1 MPWFTLCW
9 LVIAA
14 VFVGAAASRSRSD
27 ALRLAFTAM
36 SLALLTAT
44 LLPIVGSTVAPH
56 YDQDL
61 PPAALLSEKLFVAAW
76 WVLVARTAIFSG
88 RIAMR
93 IDRRPHA
100 ARLASDLAAGA
111 VYLGAWL
118 AVVDVAFGVSVTGL
132 VATSGIIA
140 IVLGLA
146 LQSTLGDLFSGVAI
160 GIDRPFGIGDLVWVE
175 GGIEGRVVETN
186 WRSTRIMTAAS
197 DVATIP
203 NSVVAKSRLLNRS
216 APSENR
222 TDSVKIM
229 LDPAVPPET
238 GVALLKAA
246 SLNATASTFGVLP
259 TVLCT
264 DLSGHGTSYEI
275 GFTAPLGQMGEIR
288 SDLLRQVARHARHKG
303 VALAPQNGT
312 VLVPIKAPAPADL
325 LKTVALFDVLTPE
338 DLESFASRLVARR
351 GKAGEAIFVQ
361 GGAVA
366 SLFIIAEG
374 AFEATRDEGSGP
386 RRLGTLGPGDDVG
399 QMALLTGSDNPVT
412 ITALTRFAIY
422 EVTKDMIAPLL
433 RDNPALVR
441 SLEAGAARSQAA
453 LDRFVPPRAG
463 QGDDADV
470 NLLDRIRAFF
480 AMRDAAA

>member
-9 LVIAA
+9 LIVAA
-14 VFVGAAASRSRSD
+14 VVVGVATSRTRRH
-27 ALRLAFTAM
+27 AWRLALSAV

-44 LLPIVGSTVAPH
+44 LLPIVGSTAAPH
-56 YDQDL
+56 YDPDL
-61 PPAALLSEKLFVAAW
+61 APAALLSEKLFVAVW
-76 WVLVARTAIFSG
+76 WVLVARVAILTG

-118 AVVDVAFGVSVTGL
+118 AIVDVAFGVSVTGL

-160 GIDRPFGIGDLVWVE
+160 GIDRPFGIGDLVWIE

-186 WRSTRIMTAAS
+186 WRSTRIMTSSS

-216 APSENR
+216 APTENR
-222 TDSVKIM
+222 TDTVKIM

-238 GVALLKAA
+238 GIALLKAA
-246 SLNATASTFGVLP
+246 SLNATAATFGKAP
-259 TVLCT
+259 TVICT
-264 DLSGHGTSYEI
+264 ELGGHGTSYEI
-275 GFTAPLGQMGEIR
+275 GFTAPLGSLGEVR

-312 VLVPIKAPAPADL
+312 ALVPIAAPAPVDL
-325 LKTVALFDVLTPE
+325 LTAVPLFEVLTPE
-338 DLESFASRLVARR
+338 DRESFASRLLTRR
-351 GKAGEAIFVQ
+351 GKAGETIFVQ

-374 AFEATRDEGSGP
+374 AFEATRDEGTGP
-386 RRLGTLGPGDDVG
+386 SRLGTLGPGDDVG
-399 QMALLTGSDNPVT
+399 EMALLTGSDNPVT
-412 ITALTRFAIY
+412 ITALTRFTVY
-422 EVTKDMIAPLL
+422 EVTKDLIAPLL
-433 RDNPALVR
+433 RDNPALVKA
-441 SLEAGAARSQAA
+441 LEAGAARSQAA
-453 LDRFVPPRAG
+453 LDRSVSARAAHG
-463 QGDDADV
+463 ADTGG
-470 NLLDRIRAFF
+470 NLIDRIRAFF